1 MALSNNMT
9 FEQGCNEYLDDCRSR
24 NLREATIT
32 HYKSSLQQIYKYID
46 EDMPIEDMT
55 IKTFNNYVIALGE
68 REDINTVTIYSYSR
82 DLRTFL
88 YFFMKQEYIPNFK
101 ITLSKADKQPI
112 ETYSDTDL
120 KKMLKKPNLKKCTF
134 QEYKSW
140 VTISFILSTGVRQ
153 RSLINIKIK
162 DIDFDNEMV
171 NINVTKNG
179 KPLIIPLNREI
190 VKILKNYLKYRN
202 HDSENDYLFCNTFGK
217 KLTKST
223 SYHSLWQYNEDR
235 GIRLKGMHRLR
246 HTFAKKWILN
256 GNSVVTLSKILGH
269 SSLNIT
275 QEYLNVLI
283 SDLKN
288 EVDKF
293 NILQEFKRE
302 SIKMK

>member
-1 MALSNNMT
+1 MTVSNNMT
-9 FEQGCNEYLDDCRSR
+9 FEQGCNEYLDDCRAR
-24 NLREATIT
+24 NLRDGTIN

-46 EDMPIEDMT
+46 ADMSIEDIT
-55 IKTFNNYVIALGE
+55 IKTFNNYVIAMGK
-68 REDINTVTIYSYSR
+68 REDVNSTTVYSYSR

-112 ETYSDTDL
+112 ETYSDADL
-120 KKMLKKPNLKKCTF
+120 KKMLKKPNLKQCTF

-190 VKILKNYLKYRN
+190 VKILKEYLKHRN
-202 HDSENDYLFCNTFGK
+202 HDSEDDYLFCNTFGRQ
-217 KLTKST
+217 LTKST
-223 SYHSLWQYNEDR
+223 AYHSL
-235 GIRLKGMHRLR
+235 
-246 HTFAKKWILN
+246 
-256 GNSVVTLSKILGH
+256 
-269 SSLNIT
+269 
-275 QEYLNVLI
+275 
-283 SDLKN
+283 
-288 EVDKF
+288 
-293 NILQEFKRE
+293 
-302 SIKMK
+302 